1 MDANPILSALLGGN
15 ARRVFFES
23 GVEEFAVPESVLD
36 EVRAYIPAFS
46 TRTGLPQD
54 VLEFLLELLPLTPYT
69 ASTYRRT
76 IPEAIRLI
84 GRRDPDD
91 VAPLALALH
100 LDLPIWTNDRDFEQ
114 TGVSLYTT
122 AQLLAVLFPKRDK

>member
-1 MDANPILSALLGGN
+1 M
-15 ARRVFFES
+15 FFES

-36 EVRAYIPAFS
+36 EVHAYVPAFS

-54 VLEFLLELLPLTPYT
+54 VLGFLLELLPLTSYA

-76 IPEAIRLI
+76 IPEAVRLI
-84 GRRDPDD
+84 GHRDSDD

-100 LDLPIWTNDRDFEQ
+100 LDVPLWTNDKDFER
-114 TGVSLYTT
+114 TGAFLYTT
-122 AQLLAVLFPKRDK
+122 AQLLAVLFPKRGG

>member
-1 MDANPILSALLGGN
+1 
-15 ARRVFFES
+15 VFFES

-46 TRTGLPQD
+46 TKTGLPQD
-54 VLEFLLELLPLTPYT
+54 VLDFLLELLPLTLYA

-76 IPEAIRLI
+76 IPEAVRLI